1 MGKSHDLATIAADG
15 LEVDTIKN
23 TGGTTGLTINSA
35 GITVMPNR
43 PAFACHL
50 ESTVALA
57 TANGWSGTNGSNSL
71 SSGTWDWNITHGGYN
86 VGGHWSDSTNRFT
99 APVAGL
105 YSFTFSMVMAAA
117 GANCSFRLQHSTGV
131 SRYAGT
137 NFDSA
142 SNNVTASSVTAQFLM
157 AVNEYVDLQVGYA
170 RSNSVEGDSS
180 GFGRTWWS
188 GYLIG

>member
-1 MGKSHDLATIAADG
+1 MASTLKVNEIQH
-15 LEVDTIKN
+15 
-23 TGGTTGLTINSA
+23 TGGTTALNISSGGVA
-35 GITVMPNR
+35 VMPNR

-50 ESTVALA
+50 ETTVPLA
-57 TANGWSGTNGSNSL
+57 SANGWSGTYGSESA

-86 VGGHWSDSTNRFT
+86 VGGHWSDSNNRFT
-99 APVAGL
+99 APVDGL
-105 YSFTFSMVMAAA
+105 YSYTFSCVMAAA
-117 GANCSFRLQHSTGV
+117 GNNVTFRLQNSNGH

-137 NFDSA
+137 SFDSA
-142 SNNVTASSVTAQFLM
+142 GHNVTASSATGQFLL
-157 AVNEYVDLQVGYA
+157 AANEYVDLQVGYA